1 MPLPPALARVTSWAL
16 GLLRLGWG
24 ASGKGLVARSHHTG
38 IPVVI
43 LAAAALVVSFR
54 IARRASRLA
63 VELVV
68 ALTVVIAATKLGW
81 IRW

>member
-16 GLLRLGWG
+16 GMLRLGWA
-24 ASGKGLVARSHHTG
+24 ASGKGLVTLAHHTG

-43 LAAAALVVSFR
+43 LAAVALVLSFR
-54 IARRASRLA
+54 VARRASRLV
-63 VELVV
+63 VELAL
-68 ALTVVIAATKLGW
+68 ALTVVVAATKLGW